1 MRRSSRR
8 GVLHGSAWA
17 MVLGLAV
24 LVLGT
29 PAQAQTSVALVSN
42 EGQSGLSLSNRPQL
56 EYDLAQGFTTG
67 SETLGY
73 KMTSVGMRVSRGA
86 GCPHTVTLHATASLN
101 RPAAAVLATLSPVT
115 EGVSSTGP
123 YTQYNAAGD
132 GIDLDR
138 NTDYAIRINSTSDC
152 SSRVNVTQDPAEDSG
167 AATGWSIHNT
177 GWKRNWNSTSNTIGW
192 SHIDTSRNSA
202 VVQITIYG
210 YANVANNAPTA
221 SAGEVTTNED
231 TDYTFT
237 AANFNFSDTDT
248 DDVLSSVSIETLPAS
263 GKGSLTL
270 SGTAVSA
277 GDDITKANIDAGN
290 LKYSPPAN
298 SHGNDFATFTFKVS
312 DGTDESAASYT
323 MTIDVTS
330 VADPAQGAP
339 AIVGEGISGV
349 TLSLDFSGIQDGDG
363 LPATSTF
370 DIKWYHTDDAATVQG
385 TAATYALSSSDVG
398 KKLRVVVGFTDL
410 DSNAEEVS
418 LASWPATGTIA
429 PALTFSVSPTTLYE
443 DGRVATVTIA
453 TVGGVNLDAAKT
465 VNLTITGTA
474 TKGTD
479 YTIASESLEIASG
492 ANSATTT
499 ITTISDDV
507 DDDAETVI
515 LAAATAAG
523 TAIGTQ
529 QTVTI
534 QDPPTVNLSMP
545 ADAPLSPD
553 LVEGQSVNLQFVL
566 SAAPGREVSIP
577 INFREIGG
585 VSSLDYTAARTVTF
599 GPAQT
604 LAHLTV
610 TTFADDVA
618 DPGEFLR
625 INVDQFANLPVGII
639 DVTDGTSYIVDIVD
653 DDFSYNVSHAG
664 GTAIEVNEEA
674 GTLSAVVRVET
685 PTDVRLN
692 AGTLATLAET
702 VTVSVSSADGTAVAG
717 QDYTAVSSQSLS
729 FSASDFTDTDSNECF
744 NCARAEKTVSVS
756 ITDDSTYEGN
766 TPETFT
772 LTLSHSSGQRVTY
785 PGNAAT
791 ATVSIIDNE
800 QPSLTFSVEPTQ
812 ILENGGTATVTLAT
826 SDGNA
831 IAADADIDLMLS
843 GTATK
848 GTDYSIG
855 SESLTL
861 TAGQSSITTTITATN
876 DSTDDDNETVVVS
889 AAVGGTAI
897 GSAQTV
903 TIIESLPALS
913 ISVNNADI
921 AEDGG
926 TSTVTVGT
934 GSGPT
939 FLTEQTITLALTG
952 TATLTDDYTINRTT
966 LTLPAGSSSV
976 TATVTAV
983 HDIIDDEAETVVI
996 TATHNSSTI
1005 GSPQTITITDDDAT
1019 PTLAVSVNNATI
1031 AEAGGASTLTVST
1044 GTTAFATEQTITLA
1058 LTGTATRTDDYTIDS
1073 TSLMLP
1079 AGSTSVT
1086 ATVTAVDDL
1095 FDDEAETVLITATH
1109 SSGTIGSPQTV
1120 TITDDD
1126 VAPALTTVS
1135 VNNADIVEAG
1145 GASTVTVST
1154 NGSAFTTNQTITL
1167 ALTGTATRTDDYTI
1181 DSTSLTLTAGS
1192 TSVMATVTAVQDNA
1206 NEGDET
1212 VLITATHNSNTIGTQ
1227 QTITIT
1233 DDDTAPTFRVS
1244 VNNDTIAEAGGASS
1258 TLTVSITGSTF
1269 AGDQTITL
1277 TVGGTATE
1285 GTDYTIGSKSLTLTG
1300 GATST
1305 MTTVTGVDDRFD
1317 DDDETVL
1324 ITASHNSATIGTQQ
1338 TITITDDDAAP
1349 VINSLSVSR
1358 GTVAESGGTITVTVS
1373 TNGSAFT
1380 TDQTI
1385 TLTIGGTA
1393 TKGTDFTIGTESL
1406 TLTAGETSAM
1416 TTITATSDST
1426 VDDSETITISAAHGA
1441 NTVGSQQTVTISENS
1456 APTSADRTV
1465 TIDEDTTHSFGAS
1478 DFAFTDADAGAALA
1492 SVTIVTLPADGSLT
1506 LSGAAV
1512 TADQSVTAA
1521 DITAGN
1527 LSFAPVA
1534 DGFSNLLDPDGDPI
1548 PGTAYA
1554 TFDFKVSDGTVES
1567 TASYTVT
1574 IEVNNVNDD
1583 PTGTPTIS
1591 GVPRQGATLTL
1602 DISQIMDADGL
1613 PDVAEWDI
1621 QWLHEDDN
1629 SFACPSSGLSDDSL
1643 TCDLEHTGVG
1653 EAIIV
1658 EVGYDDLGG
1667 TEKEFLESNRFPA
1680 TGTIA
1685 ANNAP
1690 VVATAIP
1697 DQSATVGV
1705 AFRYQIP
1712 AGTFTDADSD
1722 TLTYSAE
1729 KDGTPRS
1736 PLPTWLSFDPTTLTF
1751 TGTPQ
1756 ASDAET
1762 LTVSVRAADAYWR
1775 GAVRDEFD
1783 IVVGEPTLSVSV
1795 DPAEIVEA
1803 AGTSTVTVSASAAF
1817 GTDQTITLALGGTAT
1832 QTDDY
1837 TIDLTSLTLTTGST
1851 SVTATVTA
1859 VQDTID
1865 EADETVLI
1873 TATHNGNTIG
1883 TQQTITI
1890 TDDDTAPTFAVSV
1903 NNADI
1908 AEAGGTSTLTVSISG
1923 STFAGDQ
1930 TITLSVG
1937 GTATEG
1943 SDYTIGSK
1951 SLTLTGGATS
1961 TMTTVT
1967 AVDDLFDDDDET
1979 VLITAAHNS
1988 STIGTQQTIT
1998 ITDDD
2003 AAPTLSVSVNNDSI
2017 VEASGASTLTV
2028 STGSTVFAND
2038 QTITLTIGGTA
2049 TKGTDYTIDSESLT
2063 LTASST
2069 SVTAT
2074 VTAVQDIIDD
2084 EAETVLITAMHSG
2097 NTIGSQQTITI
2108 DDDDVAPTLA
2118 ASVNNASIAE
2128 AGATSTLTV
2137 STGTTAFASDQTITL
2152 SLGGTATGTDDY
2164 TIDSTSLTLTAGSTS
2179 VTAPVTAVQDIID
2192 EPDETVLITATHSSG
2207 AIGSQLTVT
2216 ITDDDNAPVLLFE
2229 VDDANIGEAAETA
2242 TLTVRTGTGST
2253 FVDNQTI
2260 NLTLTGTATG
2270 TDDYTVE
2277 SISLVLPA
2285 GSGTDPSSITTTI
2298 STVQDKIDEPDEMVL
2313 ITAARGSATVGSQLT
2328 VTITDDDDVPVLAL
2342 NVSLG
2347 SITEAAGAST
2357 VTITTGTGST
2367 FATGQTIA
2375 LTLGGT
2381 ATVTDDF
2388 TIGSTS
2394 LALPAGVGTTATE
2407 ITTTIT
2413 AVDDDVFE
2421 GTTNEFITV
2430 TAARGGNNFGS
2441 ERTITINENE
2451 ARPRL
2456 ILTLVDDSIAENGGS
2471 TGVTA
2476 RVEPRTVDAFT
2487 VDLTT
2492 TPNAPATAADYTLA
2506 GSISFVALSATSTG
2520 TATITAHDN
2529 RVDRPDKTVGVTATS
2544 SLTYF
2549 QATEALTL
2557 TLEDEDAAPAPVVRI
2572 TGSPLAENGG
2582 QATIEV
2588 TTGTGS
2594 TFPDVQ
2600 TVVLTLS
2607 GTAIEN
2613 TDYSILSKTLTL
2625 PAGSGLDVSAVDT
2638 TVSGIDDIIDDD
2650 DNILVDAAI
2659 GGATIGSQQTIS
2671 ITDDDAA
2678 PTVTVGVSPASISEN
2693 GGAATVTVT
2702 TDTGSSTFA
2711 TDQTITLALAGTAVE
2726 DVDYS
2731 IVAKSLTLPAGVG
2744 SSHASVDTSI
2754 TGLND
2759 AIDEADT
2766 ETILISATRGS
2777 AAVGT
2782 QQTLG
2787 VSDDDAAPV
2796 LLFTASSTQI
2806 AEAGGASTLTVSTG
2820 TGSTFE
2826 FDQTITLTVTD
2837 DTAILNSDYSVSET
2851 TLTLPAGEG
2860 LTATQVTSTV
2870 TGLDDGLFEGQVDQ
2884 TLTVSAARGAA
2895 TVGTP
2900 IALAVADD
2908 EAPSKPVITVSE
2920 ASIPEGGISD
2930 IAATVSPPAE
2940 VGFWLRTRFGGDFGR
2955 YVVLPE
2961 PGLILGSNSD
2971 TTYIEFAPG
2980 ATTSVP
2986 RRLRVSAHTNDADD
3000 GDSQITLSSG
3010 APVGFNL
3017 GARQELANPLPG
3029 IQSADAVTITI
3040 VDDDEGPTTVTLSV
3054 DVDEVDEG
3062 AGATTVQV
3070 TGTLSGEA
3078 RSGVTDVT
3086 LSVGSGTTGTDAES
3100 GVDFAEVTD
3109 FELSIPGGQTSAV
3122 ASFTL
3127 TPTEDNIDEADE
3139 TLRVS
3144 GTSDDDTVGVT
3155 ATSITI
3161 TDNDEAPAL
3170 ALSVDPAGIDEAG
3183 GESVVTVS
3191 TGTGSTYAST
3201 QTVTLALTGTAT
3213 QGGDYTVGPTT
3224 LILPTGEGTAASEVT
3239 MTITAVD
3246 DNIAEPAETV
3256 VISGTLDGE
3265 AFGTAQTVTITD
3277 NDGTPAVTLVLTPS
3291 TVFEG
3296 GASTV
3301 TATASPASSEPFQV
3315 TVSAVGVAPAGA
3327 GDFTL
3332 TGTTL
3337 SFAGDAAQ
3345 STGTVTIAATD
3356 DTLDNADRVVTVSG
3370 AVTSAAVTAPASV
3383 QLTINDDDDP
3393 AALTLDVDPDVIGED
3408 GGVATL
3414 TVSTG
3419 GGATF
3424 ATAQQIEIS
3433 LGGTAVAGEDYTL
3446 GDASLTL
3453 AAGASSVSTTLTGL
3467 ADDIFEGTET
3477 VTVSGLHNGA
3487 ALGAGQTVTLIDG
3500 DTAPAVTLVL
3510 TPDLITENGG
3520 ESTVTATLS
3529 TPSAIPLELTVSAEA
3544 VAPAVGADYT
3554 LEGGT
3559 LSFAANATE
3568 STGAVT
3574 VTGVDNPVD
3583 APDKTVRIAAAV
3595 SDPLFAVPE
3604 PVLLTLEDDDEA
3616 SSSAAITVQPDELS
3630 EGDGPTE
3637 FTVTATFSAD
3647 ASPTPTDFT
3656 VSVLGGGG
3664 ASVAQ
3669 PGVDFAEVNDFSLT
3683 IPANEISGTATFTL
3697 TPLQDNISEGA
3708 ETLNI
3713 GTTPGNTDIGVTG
3726 TPSVTITDDDAAPSL
3741 FLSLSTDTIPENGG
3755 TATVTVTT
3763 GEGST
3768 FAEVQTIELNLTG
3781 SATMDEDYTL
3791 SSTAL
3796 SLPAGSG
3803 AGASS
3808 VTAVVTALDD
3818 ALDEDDETV
3827 EIRGELDGE
3836 PFGELRT
3843 LTIVDDD
3850 EPPVAVLPTVTLVLT
3865 PPGIAENGGVASV
3878 TATASPASPEPF
3890 TVTIA
3895 AAAVAPAMAGDF
3907 TLEGG
3912 TLSFAADATGS
3923 TGEVTIT
3930 AVDNNEDAPDKTVTV
3945 TGSVSLEGAE
3955 APAAVT
3961 LTIMDDEEPPVELPT
3976 VTLVLTPTS
3985 ISEDGGVARVTA
3997 TASPASS
4004 EPFTLTIVAE
4014 AVAPAMAGDFTLEGG
4029 TLSFAADATGSTGE
4043 VTITAVDNDE
4053 DAPDKT
4059 VSVTGSVSLEGAEAP
4074 AAVTLTIMDD
4084 DEPPVELP
4092 TVTLVLTPTS
4102 ITEDGGVATVTATA
4116 SPASP
4121 EPFTVTIA
4129 AAAVDPA
4136 MAGDFTLE
4144 GGTLSFAADATG
4156 STGEVTI
4163 TAVDNDEDAPDKTV
4177 TVTGSVSLEGAEAPA
4192 AVTLTI
4198 TDDDEPP
4205 AVLPTVTLVLT
4216 PTSITEDGGVA
4227 SVTATASP
4235 ASPEPFTVTIAA
4247 AAVTPAMAGDFTLE
4261 GGTLS
4266 FAADATGSTGEV
4278 TITAVDNDEDAPDKT
4293 VSVTGS
4299 VSLEGA
4305 EAPAAVTLTITD
4317 DDEPPAVL
4325 PTVTLVLTPTSI
4337 TEDGGVASVIATAS
4351 PASPEPFTV
4360 TITAAAVAPA
4370 MAGDFTLEGGT
4381 LSFAADATGSTGEV
4395 TITAVDNDEDAP
4407 DKTVTVTGS
4416 VSLEGAEAPAA
4427 VTLTIVDDD
4436 EPPAVLP
4443 TVTLVLTPPG
4453 IAENGGVA
4461 TVTATASPAWPEP
4474 FMVTIGAAAV
4484 APAMAGDFT
4493 LEGST
4498 LSFAA
4503 DATGSTG
4510 EVTITAVDNDEDA
4523 PDKTV
4528 TVTGSVSLEGAEAPA
4543 AVTLTIIDD
4552 DEPPAVLP
4560 ELRIA
4565 DAHGREADGQLVFE
4579 LSLNPT
4585 AESAVSVQYATRD
4598 GSATAGL
4605 DYTAVAGTVTVEAGV
4620 SSARIVVPLL
4630 VDVVSESD
4638 ETFQVTLSAVQGARL
4653 GDSEAIGIIE
4663 DDVDASSQWLA
4674 QMGRITGGHVMSA
4687 VERQISLAHR
4697 SNSLVTMAGRSY
4709 TGEDVSSAERFG
4721 EAALN
4726 MAQSVGWLSPSSARG
4741 DTLPNASGSPSWNP
4755 LGATAGVA
4763 GFGDPQ
4769 LSAFGSGF
4777 PAGASIGP
4785 AYGAGFGSTGS
4796 ATDVHRLL
4804 ANSSFLFGADAGSG
4818 VAFWGSG
4825 DYTQFESA
4833 GEGLQ
4838 SNGDVTTATLG
4849 LDYASARSLLGV
4861 AVSHSLTEATYG
4873 TGGQEQGTVEAT
4885 LTGLYPYFAAQ
4896 PSDRVTIWGLA
4907 GQGQG
4912 DMTAMQK
4919 LGAEPVRVD
4928 LTSGLAGL
4936 GIRGEMVRTQSGF
4949 TLALKSDGLVTRTS
4963 TDEYDGLLAG
4973 EGEYRRLRFGLE
4985 GAWLTQY
4992 ESGTSLRTMLELA
5005 AREDG
5010 GDVENGLG
5018 AEAVFGLEWLDV
5030 TPGLS
5035 LSLGARG
5042 LLSHESEVY
5051 EETGYSAALRYDPT
5065 PGSDAGALV
5074 SLTRSWGVFQSNG
5087 LQQALWRNELPRGL
5101 VPHGGPM
5108 QPLAKAEFAWGFEQF
5123 GGLGVPWMQV
5133 GLNGPARDYSTGYR
5147 LINRRGV
5154 FEVEWNNSA
5163 FGRQFRAGWGF
5174 NVSCRLQL
5182 SVELAHTRSLMQP
5195 ADTAVKIGFHS
5206 WLPHCTPNGKA
5217 SPFSR

>member
-1 MRRSSRR
+1 MQRASRR
-8 GVLHGSAWA
+8 GALHGCAWA

-42 EGQSGLSLSNRPQL
+42 QGQDHESGSSQPDLETDLSQ
-56 EYDLAQGFTTG
+56 AFTTG
-67 SETLGY
+67 SASLGY
-73 KMTSVGMRVSRGA
+73 RMTSLGIYLSRGVS
-86 GCPHTVTLHATASLN
+86 CPHTVTLYEARANGQPDEDETALG
-101 RPAAAVLATLSPVT
+101 TLTPTVISR
-115 EGVSSTGP
+115 GA
-123 YTQYNAAGD
+123 YTQYDATGA
-132 GIDLDR
+132 GIDLAR
-138 NTDYAIRINSTSDC
+138 ETQYAILINSTSQCDD
-152 SSRVNVTQDPAEDSG
+152 SRVRSTINDAEDSG
-167 AATGWSIHNT
+167 AAAGWSIHNN
-177 GWKRNWNSTSNTIGW
+177 GRSRGW
-192 SHIDTSRNSA
+192 SSSSTQWQLLPRSA
-202 VVQITIYG
+202 VLEITING
-210 YANVANNAPTA
+210 YEITANNAPTA

-237 AANFNFSDTDT
+237 AANFNFSDTDM
-248 DDVLSSVSIETLPAS
+248 DELSSVSIQTLLAS

-270 SGTAVSA
+270 SGAAVSA
-277 GDDITKANIDAGN
+277 GQAITKADIDAGN

-298 SHGNDFATFTFKVS
+298 THGDDFATFTFNVS
-312 DGTDESAASYT
+312 DGQALSAASYT
-323 MTIDVTS
+323 MTINVTS

-349 TLSLDFSGIQDGDG
+349 TLSLDFSGIQDDDG

-385 TAATYALSSSDVG
+385 TASTYALTASDVG

-443 DGRVATVTIA
+443 DGRVATVTVA
-453 TVGGVNLDAAKT
+453 TAGSVNLDAAKT

-474 TKGTD
+474 TKNTD
-479 YTIASESLEIASG
+479 YTIALESLVIASG
-492 ANSATTT
+492 ANSASTT
-499 ITTISDDV
+499 ITTISDDT
-507 DDDAETVI
+507 DDDGETVI
-515 LAAATAAG
+515 LSAATAAG

-534 QDPPTVNLSMP
+534 QDPPTLTVSVP
-545 ADAPLSPD
+545 TDVPSSYD
-553 LVEGQSVNLQFVL
+553 VVEGESVNLPFAL
-566 SAAPGREVSIP
+566 SGAPGREVSIP
-577 INFREIGG
+577 ILIREIGG
-585 VSSLDYTAARTVTF
+585 VTSADYTAPRMVTF
-599 GPAQT
+599 GAT
-604 LAHLTV
+604 ETRAEITV
-610 TTFADDVA
+610 TTIADDVV
-618 DPGEFLR
+618 DPGERVWVNIYGEGSFP
-625 INVDQFANLPVGII
+625 AGIT
-639 DVTDGTSYIVDIVD
+639 DVSDGTSYSVDFVD
-653 DDFSYNVSHAG
+653 DDFSYIVSHAG
-664 GTAIEVNEEA
+664 GTAIEVNEDA

-692 AGTLATLAET
+692 AASLAVLAET
-702 VTVSVSSADGTAVAG
+702 VAVSVSSADGTATAG

-729 FSASDFTDTDSNECF
+729 FSASDFADTDSSECF

-756 ITDDSTYEGN
+756 ITDDSTFEGS
-766 TPETFT
+766 TAETFT
-772 LTLSHSSGQRVTY
+772 LTISHASGQRVTY

-800 QPSLTFSVEPTQ
+800 QPSLTFSVAPTQ

-889 AAVGGTAI
+889 AAIGGTAI

-913 ISVNNADI
+913 VSVNNADI

-926 TSTVTVGT
+926 TSTVTVST

-939 FLTEQTITLALTG
+939 FLTEQTITLALSG
-952 TATLTDDYTINRTT
+952 TATPTDDYTINRTT

-983 HDIIDDEAETVVI
+983 QDIIDDEAETVVI

-1005 GSPQTITITDDDAT
+1005 GSPQTITITDNDAT
-1019 PTLAVSVNNATI
+1019 PTLAVSVNNVTI

-1044 GTTAFATEQTITLA
+1044 GSTAFATDQTITLA

-1073 TSLMLP
+1073 TSLNLT

-1086 ATVTAVDDL
+1086 ATVTGVDDL
-1095 FDDEAETVLITATH
+1095 FDDDDETVLITASH
-1109 SSGTIGSPQTV
+1109 SSGTIGSQQTV

-1126 VAPALTTVS
+1126 AAPALTTVS

-1145 GASTVTVST
+1145 GASTITVST
-1154 NGSAFTTNQTITL
+1154 NGSAFTANQTITL
-1167 ALTGTATRTDDYTI
+1167 ALSGTATRTDDYTI

-1212 VLITATHNSNTIGTQ
+1212 VLITAMHNSNTIGSQ

-1233 DDDTAPTFRVS
+1233 DDDSAPTFSVS
-1244 VNNDTIAEAGGASS
+1244 VNNDTIAEAGGTS
-1258 TLTVSITGSTF
+1258 TLTVSISGSTF

-1277 TVGGTATE
+1277 AVGGTATE
-1285 GTDYTIGSKSLTLTG
+1285 GSDYTIGSKSLTLTG

-1305 MTTVTGVDDRFD
+1305 MTTVTAVDDRFD

-1324 ITASHNSATIGTQQ
+1324 ITASHNSADIGTQQ

-1349 VINSLSVSR
+1349 VINSLSVNR
-1358 GTVAESGGTITVTVS
+1358 NTVAESGGTISVTVS

-1393 TKGTDFTIGTESL
+1393 TKGTDYTIVSESL

-1426 VDDSETITISAAHGA
+1426 DDDSETITISAAHGTT
-1441 NTVGSQQTVTISENS
+1441 TVGSQQTVTISENS

-1478 DFAFTDADAGAALA
+1478 DFAFMDTDTGAALA
-1492 SVTIVTLPADGSLT
+1492 SVTIETLPAEGSLT

-1512 TADQSVTAA
+1512 TAGQSVTAA
-1521 DITAGN
+1521 NITAGN
-1527 LSFAPVA
+1527 LTFAPVA
-1534 DGFSNLLDPDGDPI
+1534 DGYSNLLDPDGDPI

-1591 GVPRQGATLTL
+1591 GVPRQGAILTL

-1685 ANNAP
+1685 ANNPP

-1705 AFRYQIP
+1705 EFRYQIP

-1736 PLPTWLSFDPTTLTF
+1736 PLPTWLSFDPTTRTF
-1751 TGTPQ
+1751 SGTPQ
-1756 ASDAET
+1756 ATDAET

-1795 DPAEIVEA
+1795 APAEIAEA
-1803 AGTSTVTVSASAAF
+1803 AGTSTVTVRASAPF
-1817 GTDQTITLALGGTAT
+1817 GTDQTITLAVAGSAAETS
-1832 QTDDY
+1832 DY
-1837 TIDLTSLTLTTGST
+1837 TINSKSLILTTGST

-1859 VQDTID
+1859 VQDSII
-1865 EADETVLI
+1865 EGAETVLI
-1873 TATHNGNTIG
+1873 TATHNSTTIG

-1943 SDYTIGSK
+1943 TDYTIGSK

-1979 VLITAAHNS
+1979 VLITATHNG

-2017 VEASGASTLTV
+2017 TEAGGASTLTV
-2028 STGSTVFAND
+2028 STGSTVFASD

-2108 DDDDVAPTLA
+2108 DDDDVAPVLA

-2137 STGTTAFASDQTITL
+2137 STGSTAFATDQTITL

-2164 TIDSTSLTLTAGSTS
+2164 TIDLTSLTLTGGSTS
-2179 VTAPVTAVQDIID
+2179 VTATVTAVQDLID

-2207 AIGSQLTVT
+2207 TIGSQLTVT

-2253 FVDNQTI
+2253 FVDSQTI

-2285 GSGTDPSSITTTI
+2285 GSGTDQSSITTTI
-2298 STVQDKIDEPDEMVL
+2298 SAVQDKIEEPNETVL
-2313 ITAARGSATVGSQLT
+2313 ISAARGSATVGSQLT
-2328 VTITDDDDVPVLAL
+2328 VTVTDDDDPPVLAL
-2342 NVSLG
+2342 NVSQG

-2367 FATGQTIA
+2367 FATEQTIA

-2394 LALPAGVGTTATE
+2394 LALPAGVGTTASE
-2407 ITTTIT
+2407 ITATIT
-2413 AVDDDVFE
+2413 AVDDDIFE

-2430 TAARGGNNFGS
+2430 TAARGGNTFGS
-2441 ERTITINENE
+2441 ERTVTINENE

-2487 VDLTT
+2487 VDLAT

-2506 GSISFVALSATSTG
+2506 GTISFAAQSATSTG

-2549 QATEALTL
+2549 QATEAVTL

-2572 TGSPLAENGG
+2572 TGSPLAENAG

-2588 TTGTGS
+2588 TTDSGS
-2594 TFPDVQ
+2594 TFPTAQ

-2607 GTAIEN
+2607 GTAVEN

-2638 TVSGIDDIIDDD
+2638 TVTGIDDIIDDD

-2693 GGAATVTVT
+2693 GGSATVTVT

-2726 DVDYS
+2726 DADYS

-2744 SSHASVDTSI
+2744 SSHSSVDTSI
-2754 TGLND
+2754 TGQND

-2766 ETILISATRGS
+2766 ETILITATRGT

-2782 QQTLG
+2782 QQTLA

-2826 FDQTITLTVTD
+2826 ADQTITLTVTD
-2837 DTAILNSDYSVSET
+2837 GTAIRDSDYSVSET

-2860 LTATQVTSTV
+2860 LAARQVTSTV

-2895 TVGTP
+2895 AVGTP

-2908 EAPSKPVITVSE
+2908 EAPSKPVITVSP
-2920 ASIPEGGISD
+2920 ASITEGGVSN

-2940 VGFWLRTRFGGDFGR
+2940 VGFWLRTRFGGDFSR
-2955 YVVLPE
+2955 YTAFSE
-2961 PGLILGSNSD
+2961 PGLILGSISD

-2986 RRLRVSAHTNDADD
+2986 RRLGVSAFTNDADD
-3000 GDSQITLSSG
+3000 GDSQVVLSG
-3010 APVGFNL
+3010 EAAVGFNL
-3017 GARQELANPLPG
+3017 GTRQELANPLPG
-3029 IQSADAVTITI
+3029 IQSADPVTIAI

-3054 DVDEVDEG
+3054 DVDEVDED

-3078 RSGVTDVT
+3078 RSGVTEVT
-3086 LSVGSGTTGTDAES
+3086 VSVGSGTTGTDAVS
-3100 GVDFAEVTD
+3100 GADFAEVTD
-3109 FELSIPGGQTSAV
+3109 FELSIPGGQTSAA

-3127 TPTEDNIDEADE
+3127 TPTEDNIDEPDE

-3170 ALSVDPAGIDEAG
+3170 ALSVDTAGIDEAG
-3183 GESVVTVS
+3183 GQAVVTVS
-3191 TGTGSTYAST
+3191 TGTGSTYASA

-3213 QGGDYTVGPTT
+3213 RGGDYTVGPTT
-3224 LILPTGEGTAASEVT
+3224 LTLPAGEGTEASEAT

-3246 DNIAEPAETV
+3246 DNIAEPEETV
-3256 VISGTLDGE
+3256 VIGGSLDGE

-3301 TATASPASSEPFQV
+3301 TATVSPASSEAFQV
-3315 TVSAVGVAPAGA
+3315 TVSAAAVAPAGA

-3332 TGTTL
+3332 SGTTL

-3345 STGTVTIAATD
+3345 STGTVTITATD
-3356 DTLDNADRVVTVSG
+3356 DTLDNADRTVTVSG
-3370 AVTSAAVTAPASV
+3370 TVTAGAVTAPADV
-3383 QLTINDDDDP
+3383 LLTISDDDDA

-3408 GGVATL
+3408 GGVATV
-3414 TVSTG
+3414 TVGTG

-3424 ATAQQIEIS
+3424 ATAQQIELS
-3433 LGGTAVAGEDYTL
+3433 LGGTAAEGEDYTL

-3453 AAGASSVSTTLTGL
+3453 AAGAASVSTTLTGL
-3467 ADDIFEGTET
+3467 ADDIFEGIET

-3487 ALGAGQTVTLIDG
+3487 ALGAEQTVTLLDS
-3500 DTAPAVTLVL
+3500 DVAPTVALVL
-3510 TPDLITENGG
+3510 TPDSIPENGG
-3520 ESTVTATLS
+3520 ESAVAATLS
-3529 TPSAIPLELTVSAEA
+3529 APSAIPLELTVGAEA
-3544 VAPAVGADYT
+3544 VAPAAEADFT
-3554 LEGGT
+3554 LEGAT
-3559 LSFAANATE
+3559 LSFAPGEVE
-3568 STGAVT
+3568 STGTVT

-3583 APDKTVRIAAAV
+3583 APDKAVRISAAV
-3595 SDPLFAVPE
+3595 SDPLFAAPE

-3616 SSSAAITVQPDELS
+3616 SSSVAIAVQPGELS
-3630 EGDGPTE
+3630 EGAAPTE

-3647 ASPTPTDFT
+3647 ARPTPTDFT

-3664 ASVAQ
+3664 AGAAR
-3669 PGVDFAEVNDFSLT
+3669 PGVDFAEVNDFTLT
-3683 IPANEISGTATFTL
+3683 IPANETRGTATFTL
-3697 TPLQDNISEGA
+3697 TPLQDTISEGD

-3713 GTTPGNTDIGVTG
+3713 GATPGDPDIGVTG
-3726 TPSVTITDDDAAPSL
+3726 TPSVTIADDDAAPVL
-3741 FLSLSTDTIPENGG
+3741 VLSVSPDTILENGG
-3755 TATVTVTT
+3755 KATVTVST

-3768 FAEVQTIELNLTG
+3768 FAEARTIALRLAG
-3781 SATMDEDYTL
+3781 SATADEDYTL
-3791 SSTAL
+3791 SSAAL
-3796 SLPAGSG
+3796 TLPAGRG
-3803 AGASS
+3803 TGASS
-3808 VTAVVTALDD
+3808 VTAEVTALGD
-3818 ALDEDDETV
+3818 AQDEDDETV

-3836 PFGELRT
+3836 PFGEVRT

-3850 EPPVAVLPTVTLVLT
+3850 EPRPDDLPTVTLVLT
-3865 PPGIAENGGVASV
+3865 PPSIVEDGGEARV
-3878 TATASPASPEPF
+3878 TATATPAWPEPF
-3890 TVTIA
+3890 TVTVG
-3895 AAAVAPAMAGDF
+3895 AAAVAPATAGDF
-3907 TLEGG
+3907 TLSGT
-3912 TLSFAADATGS
+3912 TLSFAADATES
-3923 TGEVTIT
+3923 TGEVSIA
-3930 AVDNNEDAPDKTVTV
+3930 AVDNAEDAPDKTVTV
-3945 TGSVSLEGAE
+3945 TGAVSLAGAE
-3955 APAAVT
+3955 APADVT
-3961 LTIMDDEEPPVELPT
+3961 LTIVDDDEPPPGELPT
-3976 VTLVLTPTS
+3976 VRLVLTPPS
-3985 ISEDGGVARVTA
+3985 IAEDGGVARVTA
-3997 TASPASS
+3997 TASPAWS
-4004 EPFTLTIVAE
+4004 EPFTVTIGAA
-4014 AVAPAMAGDFTLEGG
+4014 AVSPAMAGDFTLSGT
-4029 TLSFAADATGSTGE
+4029 TLSFAADATESTGE
-4043 VTITAVDNDE
+4043 VTITAVDNAE

-4059 VSVTGSVSLEGAEAP
+4059 VTVTGAVSLDGAEAP
-4074 AAVTLTIMDD
+4074 ADVTLTIVDD
-4084 DEPPVELP
+4084 DEPPPDELP
-4092 TVTLVLTPTS
+4092 TVRLVLTPPS
-4102 ITEDGGVATVTATA
+4102 IAEDGGVARVTATA
-4116 SPASP
+4116 SPAWS
-4121 EPFTVTIA
+4121 EPFTVTIG
-4129 AAAVDPA
+4129 AAAVSPA
-4136 MAGDFTLE
+4136 MAGDFTLS
-4144 GGTLSFAADATG
+4144 GTTLSFAADATE

-4163 TAVDNDEDAPDKTV
+4163 TAVDNAEDAPDKTV
-4177 TVTGSVSLEGAEAPA
+4177 TVTGAVSLDGAEAPA
-4192 AVTLTI
+4192 
-4198 TDDDEPP
+4198 D
-4205 AVLPTVTLVLT
+4205 
-4216 PTSITEDGGVA
+4216 
-4227 SVTATASP
+4227 
-4235 ASPEPFTVTIAA
+4235 
-4247 AAVTPAMAGDFTLE
+4247 
-4261 GGTLS
+4261 
-4266 FAADATGSTGEV
+4266 
-4278 TITAVDNDEDAPDKT
+4278 
-4293 VSVTGS
+4293 
-4299 VSLEGA
+4299 
-4305 EAPAAVTLTITD
+4305 
-4317 DDEPPAVL
+4317 
-4325 PTVTLVLTPTSI
+4325 
-4337 TEDGGVASVIATAS
+4337 
-4351 PASPEPFTV
+4351 
-4360 TITAAAVAPA
+4360 
-4370 MAGDFTLEGGT
+4370 
-4381 LSFAADATGSTGEV
+4381 
-4395 TITAVDNDEDAP
+4395 
-4407 DKTVTVTGS
+4407 
-4416 VSLEGAEAPAA
+4416 

-4436 EPPAVLP
+4436 EPPR
-4443 TVTLVLTPPG
+4443 
-4453 IAENGGVA
+4453 
-4461 TVTATASPAWPEP
+4461 S
-4474 FMVTIGAAAV
+4474 
-4484 APAMAGDFT
+4484 
-4493 LEGST
+4493 
-4498 LSFAA
+4498 
-4503 DATGSTG
+4503 
-4510 EVTITAVDNDEDA
+4510 
-4523 PDKTV
+4523 
-4528 TVTGSVSLEGAEAPA
+4528 
-4543 AVTLTIIDD
+4543 
-4552 DEPPAVLP
+4552 VLP

-4565 DAHGREADGQLVFE
+4565 DARGREADGQLVFE

-4585 AESAVSVQYATRD
+4585 PESAVSVQYATRD
-4598 GSATAGL
+4598 GTATAGL
-4605 DYTAVAGTVTVEAGV
+4605 DYAALTGTVTVEAGV
-4620 SSARIVVPLL
+4620 GSARIVVPLFI
-4630 VDVVSESD
+4630 DVVSESD
-4638 ETFQVTLSAVQGARL
+4638 ETFHVTLSAVQGARL
-4653 GDSEAIGIIE
+4653 GDSQARGVIE
-4663 DDVDASSQWLA
+4663 DDGAAGSQWLA
-4674 QMGRITGGHVMSA
+4674 QMGRVAGGHVMSA
-4687 VERQISLAHR
+4687 VERQVSLARR
-4697 SNSLVTMAGRSY
+4697 SESQVTVAGRSY

-4721 EAALN
+4721 EAALS
-4726 MAQSVGWLSPSSARG
+4726 MAQSVGWLSLSSAGG
-4741 DTLPNASGSPSWNP
+4741 DSLPNASGTPSWNP
-4755 LGATAGVA
+4755 LSTTAGAASFANTGFGATPLSGV
-4763 GFGDPQ
+4763 
-4769 LSAFGSGF
+4769 GSGF
-4777 PAGASIGP
+4777 PGGASVGP
-4785 AYGAGFGSTGS
+4785 AYGAGFGSTGRG
-4796 ATDVHRLL
+4796 TDGRSLL
-4804 ANSSFLFGADAGSG
+4804 ANSSFLFGAGDGGG
-4818 VAFWGSG
+4818 VALWGSG
-4825 DYTQFESA
+4825 DYTRFESA

-4838 SNGDVTTATLG
+4838 SDGDVATATLG
-4849 LDYASARSLLGV
+4849 LDYASARSLFGV

-4873 TGGQEQGTVEAT
+4873 ADGQDQGTIDAT

-4896 PSDRVTIWGLA
+4896 TSDRVTIWGLA

-4912 DMTAMQK
+4912 DMTAMPNS
-4919 LGAEPVRVD
+4919 GAEPVQVD

-4936 GIRGEMVRTQSGF
+4936 GIRGELMRTQGGF
-4949 TLALKSDGLVTRTS
+4949 TLALKSDGFVTRTE

-4973 EGEYRRLRFGLE
+4973 EGEYRRLRLGLE
-4985 GAWLTQY
+4985 GAWLAQF
-4992 ESGTSLRTMLELA
+4992 ESGTSLRTTLELA
-5005 AREDG
+5005 AREDS

-5018 AEAVFGLEWLDV
+5018 AEAAFGLEWLDV

-5051 EETGYSAALRYDPT
+5051 EETGYSAALRYDPS

-5074 SLTRSWGVFQSNG
+5074 SLTRSWGTVQDRG
-5087 LQQALWRNELPRGL
+5087 LQQAMWRNEMPRGI

-5108 QPLAKAEFAWGFEQF
+5108 QQLAEAEFAWGFEQF
-5123 GGLGVPWMQV
+5123 GGLGVPWMRV
-5133 GLNGPARDYSTGYR
+5133 GLNGPGRDYSTGYR
-5147 LINRRGV
+5147 LLNRRGV
-5154 FEVEWNNSA
+5154 FELEHGASA
-5163 FGRQFRAGWGF
+5163 FGGLFRAGWGF
-5174 NVSCRLQL
+5174 NVRCRVQL
-5182 SVELAHTRSLMQP
+5182 SVELAHTRSLVHP
-5195 ADTAVKIGFHS
+5195 ADTAVKIGFRS
-5206 WLPHCTPNGKA
+5206 LVPNGPSNAGNACGMLHTVAAQAPEKPEA
-5217 SPFSR
+5217 PAQTPRSPSD